1 MTRLNITLH
10 QPYAQGLIKAGAV
23 ATVSLL
29 EDLEGNRVK
38 RWWSEEK
45 PLAIIGENRNLDRPT
60 MFKLPGGGTYGI
72 EITGPRGPAISREF
86 RIEDGEDRHETI
98 ELESS
103 PHEYLGWHQY
113 AGIVRTTPRGRER
126 SRGAPPVTRGGFSKS
141 SQRMERMM
149 VQSQEQTLSLYE
161 NVRDVPQVSAAQV
174 PPSRLAWQMVTEASR
189 SGSCDW
195 ATANPLSGLSM
206 DSDEDYATWFLG
218 SPGPQEGIDLI
229 AGLKLDPQPMDDL
242 GSQFPRWMSFNT
254 DGKTDLASI
263 PWPWWG
269 ARNEEGGEIR
279 VVYDRV
285 RAGSVDRN
293 RPGRLIVS
301 VIDQRW
307 FGMLE
312 FLASGR
318 LSYAKEMFKGIIEME
333 HPDDLFNP
341 DLALYGKVKGPL
353 VATAGAI
360 VLVASADSADEQRW
374 DRWIR
379 NLSKWFP
386 GIPDGPILLGCRR
399 ITRATGLH
407 DLQQAL
413 DDMNEGIDRGIPFFS
428 GTIQMLS
435 TSLAQI
441 GGDLPEADNLRRF
454 IAPVSTR
461 VDPEQVF
468 TVIRL

>member
-1 MTRLNITLH
+1 M
-10 QPYAQGLIKAGAV
+10 
-23 ATVSLL
+23 
-29 EDLEGNRVK
+29 
-38 RWWSEEK
+38 
-45 PLAIIGENRNLDRPT
+45 
-60 MFKLPGGGTYGI
+60 
-72 EITGPRGPAISREF
+72 
-86 RIEDGEDRHETI
+86 
-98 ELESS
+98 
-103 PHEYLGWHQY
+103 
-113 AGIVRTTPRGRER
+113 
-126 SRGAPPVTRGGFSKS
+126 
-141 SQRMERMM
+141 
-149 VQSQEQTLSLYE
+149 
-161 NVRDVPQVSAAQV
+161 
-174 PPSRLAWQMVTEASR
+174 
-189 SGSCDW
+189 
-195 ATANPLSGLSM
+195 
-206 DSDEDYATWFLG
+206 
-218 SPGPQEGIDLI
+218 
-229 AGLKLDPQPMDDL
+229 
-242 GSQFPRWMSFNT
+242 
-254 DGKTDLASI
+254 
-263 PWPWWG
+263 
-269 ARNEEGGEIR
+269 
-279 VVYDRV
+279 VYDRV

-374 DRWIR
+374 DPWIR

-399 ITRATGLH
+399 ITTATGLH

-413 DDMNEGIDRGIPFFS
+413 DDMNQGIGRGIPFFS

>member
-1 MTRLNITLH
+1 MTRLRVTLH
-10 QPYAQGLIKAGAV
+10 QPYARGLIKAGAV

-38 RWWSEEK
+38 RWWSEQK
-45 PLAIIGENRNLDRPT
+45 PLAIIGEDRNLDRPT
-60 MFKLPGGGTYGI
+60 VFELPGEGIFGI

-86 RIEDGEDRHETI
+86 RIEHGEDRHETI

-113 AGIVRTTPRGRER
+113 AGVVRTAPQRRVRTR
-126 SRGAPPVTRGGFSKS
+126 SAPSITRGEISKS
-141 SQRMERMM
+141 YERMEQLMA
-149 VQSQEQTLSLYE
+149 QSQEQTFSLYD
-161 NVRDVPQVSAAQV
+161 NVHAVPQVSAAQV
-174 PPSRLAWQMVTEASR
+174 PPTKQAWQMVTEASR

-195 ATANPLSGLSM
+195 ATAKPISGLSM
-206 DSDEDYATWFLG
+206 ESDDDYATWFLG

-229 AGLKLDPQPMDDL
+229 ARLKLDPQPMDDL
-242 GSQFPRWMSFNT
+242 ASQFPRWMSFNT

-293 RPGRLIVS
+293 QPGRLIVS

-333 HPDDLFNP
+333 HPDDLFHP
-341 DLALYGKVKGPL
+341 DLALLGKVKGPL

-360 VLVASADSADEQRW
+360 VLVASADSSDQQRW
-374 DRWIR
+374 DPWIR

-399 ITRATGLH
+399 ITRATGIH

-413 DDMNEGIDRGIPFFS
+413 EELHEGINRGIPFFS
-428 GTIQMLS
+428 GTLQMLS

-441 GGDLPEADNLRRF
+441 GGDLPEADNLRAF